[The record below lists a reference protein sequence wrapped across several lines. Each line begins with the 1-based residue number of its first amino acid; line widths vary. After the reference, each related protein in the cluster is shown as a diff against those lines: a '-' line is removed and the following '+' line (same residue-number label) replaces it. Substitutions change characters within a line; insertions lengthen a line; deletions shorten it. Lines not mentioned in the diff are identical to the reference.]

1 MFIRDLDGNEYFL
14 QGVVKHDQEIN
25 GDERIDIDIEYTDM
39 NSEFL
44 KKQDDLKMWIILF
57 EGKEYRIIS
66 SKQSGFGDRYQIS
79 VTAVLYMLD
88 WLNTSRIYQRIDES
102 LTVTEAFNIV
112 FNDTPF
118 TYSTVESAPS
128 NRFEGI
134 GEGETRLE
142 IFKTFIERYGYEIKI
157 VGNVVYLYNK
167 LGNDANFEYRYKVNT
182 QDISKE
188 VDASEMWTH
197 AKGFGNYSD
206 DDENTDVID
215 KAKLKREYTSPLS
228 DIIGI
233 REAPPIRDG
242 RITQRS
248 TMDANLQKIVD
259 ESMQISFTADIY
271 DMSQQ
276 GYDYQHAVLGDR
288 VFLVDER
295 IGLDTEIRVVKIS
308 RDISD
313 TGQIINLEITFGS
326 SNMAD
331 QYGSNLTTAAKDIAD
346 LIQGRKS
353 LPFQALD
360 IISKSMVTKI
370 QNTTSEIIY
379 DTNGQHFMDK
389 KNNNNIMTM
398 NSSGLLLST
407 DGGKTAE
414 TAITAEGIVANTI
427 TSGTLNANLISVRG
441 GDAKQFT
448 EITSDK
454 LLQRGQYKRTWLGK
468 DYDYDVST
476 TLSRGYLRF
485 GDVIRDRAI
494 NISAFGISTYLD
506 GNGEWANQPGSSGSL
521 LWWDDTY
528 SPSGA
533 NGITLNSWGGVVA
546 LVSENNR
553 IMLDSKQSVNLESKD
568 SNVYIRPFKDRNP
581 GVNKF
586 NFALANKNNSTDVD
600 GYLMY
605 GSDEGGYKY
614 GSGLRFSKNLNSKR
628 IEVVDGDYS
637 TGGDTTIES
646 GFGEF
651 NVVRRRKGN
660 SYIALQHHDILSA
673 GNDDTGDRLASIA
686 LYKRTY
692 SSGANVVVT
701 EFGTL
706 GRSTSASK
714 YKLSIE
720 NQYTEPSDQLEHS
733 KNILNLDVKSWFD
746 KSQSEILAKECDTG
760 ERVSDDG
767 FKLKRH
773 VGLIAEDVES
783 VGLSEYVDYNTE
795 GGVESIQ
802 YDRLWVHLLP
812 VIKEQ
817 QKIIENQEERIA
829 KLEKQYK

>member
-14 QGVVKHDQEIN
+14 QGIVKHDQEIN
-25 GDERIDIDIEYTDM
+25 GDERIDIDIEYTDI

-66 SKQSGFGDRYQIS
+66 SKQTGFGNKYQIS
-79 VTAVLYMLD
+79 VTAILYMLD

-112 FNDTPF
+112 FDDTPF

-128 NRFEGI
+128 SRFEGI

-142 IFKTFIERYGYEIKI
+142 IFKTFIERYGYEFLI
-157 VGNVVYLYNK
+157 VGNTVYLHNQI
-167 LGNDANFEYRYKVNT
+167 GNDANFEYRYKVNT

-197 AKGFGNYSD
+197 AKGYGNYSD

-215 KAKLKREYTSPLS
+215 KAKLKREYTSPLEKV
-228 DIIGI
+228 IGMR

-242 RITQRS
+242 RITHQS
-248 TMDANLQKIVD
+248 TMDANLKKTVD

-326 SNMAD
+326 GNMAD
-331 QYGSNLTTAAKDIAD
+331 QYGSNLSTAAKDIAD

-407 DGGKTAE
+407 DGGRTAK
-414 TAITAEGIVANTI
+414 TAITAEGIVADTI
-427 TSGTLNANLISVRG
+427 TTGTLNANLVSIRG
-441 GDAKQFT
+441 GDNTDFIEMTNQY
-448 EITSDK
+448 IYVM
-454 LLQRGQYKRTWLGK
+454 GQYDRNWRNINRRE
-468 DYDYDVST
+468 
-476 TLSRGYLRF
+476 RGYVRIGEGMIRF
-485 GDVIRDRAI
+485 RNEDTQSSVYM
-494 NISAFGISTYLD
+494 SHFGISTQIDASL
-506 GNGEWANQPGSSGSL
+506 ASGTL
-521 LWWDDTY
+521 NFFDDKY
-528 SPSGA
+528 SDHAHGV
-533 NGITLNSWGGVVA
+533 TLNSVNGVAA
-546 LVSENNR
+546 LTSDNNR
-553 IMLDSKQSVNLESKD
+553 VYVESSDSANINSLTAP
-568 SNVYIRPFKDRNP
+568 VYIRPNVSTSDGLNEFS
-581 GVNKF
+581 F
-586 NFALANKNNSTDVD
+586 TLANTGGVASTN

-605 GSDEGGYKY
+605 GSSTDYKY
-614 GSGLRFSKNLNSKR
+614 GAGLRFTKSQYGKTVS
-628 IEVVDGDYS
+628 VVDGDYA
-637 TGGDTTIES
+637 TGGDTTLEAGIGS
-646 GFGEF
+646 F
-651 NVVRRRKGN
+651 NKVDRR
-660 SYIALQHHDILSA
+660 S
-673 GNDDTGDRLASIA
+673 GNDYLYIVGEGYLHVGNDASRRVASNAI
-686 LYKRTY
+686 YKRTY
-692 SSGANVVVT
+692 SMGANVVIT
-701 EFGTL
+701 EEGTL

-720 NQYTEPSDQLEHS
+720 NQYPNSNDQLEHS
-733 KNILNLDVKSWFD
+733 KGILNLDVKSWFD
-746 KSQSEILAKECDTG
+746 KEESEILSKECEEG
-760 ERVSDDG
+760 CRISDDS

-795 GGVESIQ
+795 GEVESIQ
-802 YDRLWVHLLP
+802 YDRLWVHLIP
-812 VIKEQ
+812 IIKEQ
-817 QKIIENQEERIA
+817 QKRLEELENGTTN
-829 KLEKQYK
+829 

>member
-1 MFIRDLDGNEYFL
+1 MFIRDLQGNEYFL
-14 QGVVKHDQEIN
+14 QGIVKHEQELN
-25 GDERIDIDIEYTDM
+25 GDERIDIDIEYTEI

-44 KKQDDLKMWIILF
+44 SKQDDLKMWIILF

-66 SKQSGFGDRYQIS
+66 SKQTGFGNKYQIS

-118 TYSTVESAPS
+118 TYSTVEAAPS
-128 NRFEGI
+128 SRFEGI

-142 IFKTFIERYGYEIKI
+142 IFKTFIERYGYEFNI
-157 VGNVVYLYNK
+157 VGNVVYLQNR

-182 QDISKE
+182 QDITKE

-197 AKGFGNYSD
+197 AKGYGNYSD

-215 KAKLKREYTSPLS
+215 KAKLKREYTSPLA

-242 RITQRS
+242 RVTKQA
-248 TMDANLQKIVD
+248 TMDANLKKIVD
-259 ESMQISFTADIY
+259 ESVQISFTADIY

-276 GYDYQHAVLGDR
+276 GYNYQHAVIGDR

-308 RDISD
+308 KSVNDLD
-313 TGQIINLEITFGS
+313 QILDMEITFGTG
-326 SNMAD
+326 NMAD
-331 QYGSNLTTAAKDIAD
+331 QYGSNLSTAAKDIAD

-407 DGGKTAE
+407 DGGKTAK

-427 TSGTLNANLISVRG
+427 TTGTLNANLISVRG
-441 GDAKQFT
+441 GNAREFT
-448 EITSDK
+448 EITNNRIT
-454 LLQRGQYKRTWLGK
+454 QRGQYSRRWLGQS
-468 DYDYDVST
+468 YDYDVTT
-476 TLSRGYLRF
+476 TLSRGYIRF
-485 GDVIRDRAI
+485 GDENRNKAI
-494 NISAFGISTYLD
+494 NFSAFGLSTYID
-506 GNGEWANQPGSSGSL
+506 GDGEWADAPGSSGSIY
-521 LWWDDTY
+521 WWDKTY
-528 SPSGA
+528 SPTNA
-533 NGITLNSWGGVVA
+533 NGITMSSNGGVVA
-546 LVSENNR
+546 LYSDNNR
-553 IMLDSKQSVNLESKD
+553 IMLDAGASVNLESRKGP
-568 SNVYIRPFKDRNP
+568 VYVRPYTEGFT
-581 GVNKF
+581 
-586 NFALANKNNSTDVD
+586 ANHAFDFTLSQSGATD

-605 GSDEGGYKY
+605 GVNKS
-614 GSGLRFSKNLNSKR
+614 SGDIYNSGFRFNKNSAR
-628 IEVVDGDYS
+628 VEVVDKDFS
-637 TGGDTTIES
+637 TGGNTTIEAGIGS
-646 GFGEF
+646 F
-651 NVVRRRKGN
+651 NKVDRRSDN
-660 SYIALQHHDILSA
+660 DYLYIVGDYYMQV
-673 GNDDTGDRLASIA
+673 GNDASRRVASDAI
-686 LYKRTY
+686 YRRTY
-692 SSGANVVVT
+692 SGGANMVIT
-701 EFGTL
+701 EEGTL

-720 NQYTEPSDQLEHS
+720 NQFIDPSEQLAHS

-746 KSQSEILAKECDTG
+746 KAESEIVSKECEKG
-760 ERVSDDG
+760 CRISDDA

-802 YDRLWVHLLP
+802 YDRLWVHLIP
-812 VIKEQ
+812 IIKEQ
-817 QKIIENQEERIA
+817 QKRLEELENGT
-829 KLEKQYK
+829 K

>member
-1 MFIRDLDGNEYFL
+1 MFIRDLQGNEYFL
-14 QGVVKHDQEIN
+14 QGIVKHDQEIN
-25 GDERIDIDIEYTDM
+25 GDERIDIDIEYTDI
-39 NSEFL
+39 NAEFL
-44 KKQDDLKMWIILF
+44 SKQDDLKMWIIIF

-66 SKQSGFGDRYQIS
+66 SKQTGFGNKYQIS
-79 VTAVLYMLD
+79 VTAILYMLD

-128 NRFEGI
+128 SLFEGI

-142 IFKTFIERYGYEIKI
+142 IFKTFIERYGYEFLI
-157 VGNVVYLYNK
+157 VGNTVYLHNQI
-167 LGNDANFEYRYKVNT
+167 GNDANFEYRYKVNA

-197 AKGFGNYSD
+197 AKGYGNYSD
-206 DDENTDVID
+206 DDSDTDVID
-215 KAKLKREYTSPLS
+215 KAKLKREYTSPLA

-242 RITQRS
+242 RITNQS
-248 TMDANLQKIVD
+248 TMDANLKKTVD

-326 SNMAD
+326 GNLAD
-331 QYGSNLTTAAKDIAD
+331 QYGSNLSTAAKDIAD

-407 DGGKTAE
+407 DGGRTAK
-414 TAITAEGIVANTI
+414 TAITAEGIVADTI
-427 TSGTLNANLISVRG
+427 TTGTLNANLVSIRG
-441 GDAKQFT
+441 GDNTDFIEMTNQY
-448 EITSDK
+448 IYVM
-454 LLQRGQYKRTWLGK
+454 GQYDRNWRNINRRE
-468 DYDYDVST
+468 
-476 TLSRGYLRF
+476 RGYVRIGEGMIRF
-485 GDVIRDRAI
+485 RNEDTQSSVYM
-494 NISAFGISTYLD
+494 SHFGISTQIDASL
-506 GNGEWANQPGSSGSL
+506 ASGTL
-521 LWWDDTY
+521 NFFDDKY
-528 SPSGA
+528 SDHAQGV
-533 NGITLNSWGGVVA
+533 TLNSVNGVAA
-546 LVSENNR
+546 LTSDNNR
-553 IMLDSKQSVNLESKD
+553 VYVESSDSANINSLTAP
-568 SNVYIRPFKDRNP
+568 VYIRPNVSTSDGLNEFS
-581 GVNKF
+581 F
-586 NFALANKNNSTDVD
+586 TLANTGGVASTN

-605 GSDEGGYKY
+605 GSSTDYKY
-614 GSGLRFSKNLNSKR
+614 GAGLRFTKSQYGKTVS
-628 IEVVDGDYS
+628 VVDGDYA
-637 TGGDTTIES
+637 TGGDTTLEAGIGS
-646 GFGEF
+646 F
-651 NVVRRRKGN
+651 NKVDRR
-660 SYIALQHHDILSA
+660 S
-673 GNDDTGDRLASIA
+673 GNDYLYIVGDGYLHVGNDASRRVASNAI
-686 LYKRTY
+686 YKRTY
-692 SSGANVVVT
+692 SMGANVVIT
-701 EFGTL
+701 EEGTL

-720 NQYTEPSDQLEHS
+720 NQFTEPSEQLEHS

-746 KSQSEILAKECDTG
+746 KEESEILSKECEEG
-760 ERVSDDG
+760 CRISDDN

-783 VGLSEYVDYNTE
+783 VGLSEYVDYNVD

-802 YDRLWVHLLP
+802 YDRLWVHLIP
-812 VIKEQ
+812 IIKEQ
-817 QKIIENQEERIA
+817 QKRLEELENGTTS
-829 KLEKQYK
+829 

>member
-1 MFIRDLDGNEYFL
+1 MFIRDLNGVEYFL
-14 QGVVKHDQEIN
+14 QGIVKHDQELN

-66 SKQSGFGDRYQIS
+66 SKQTGFGDKYQIS
-79 VTAVLYMLD
+79 VTAILYMLD

-112 FNDTPF
+112 FDDTPF

-142 IFKTFIERYGYEIKI
+142 IFKTFIERYGYEFLI
-157 VGNVVYLYNK
+157 VGNTVYLHNQI
-167 LGNDANFEYRYKVNT
+167 GNDANFEYRYKVNA

-197 AKGFGNYSD
+197 AKGYGNYSD

-215 KAKLKREYTSPLS
+215 KAKLKREYTSPLEKV
-228 DIIGI
+228 IGMR

-242 RITQRS
+242 RITQQS
-248 TMDANLQKIVD
+248 TMDANLKKTVD

-313 TGQIINLEITFGS
+313 TGQIINLEITFGTG
-326 SNMAD
+326 NMAD
-331 QYGSNLTTAAKDIAD
+331 AYGSNLSTAAKDIAD
-346 LIQGRKS
+346 LIMGRKS

-389 KNNNNIMTM
+389 RNNNNIMTM

-407 DGGKTAE
+407 DGGRTAK
-414 TAITAEGIVANTI
+414 TAITAEGIVADTI
-427 TSGTLNANLISVRG
+427 TTGTLNANLVSVRG
-441 GDAKQFT
+441 GDNTDFIEMTNQY
-448 EITSDK
+448 IHVH
-454 LLQRGQYKRTWLGK
+454 GQYNRSWRDINRKE
-468 DYDYDVST
+468 
-476 TLSRGYLRF
+476 RGYVRIGEGMIRF
-485 GDVIRDRAI
+485 RNEDTQSSVYM
-494 NISAFGISTYLD
+494 SHFGISTQVDASL
-506 GNGEWANQPGSSGSL
+506 ASGTL
-521 LWWDDTY
+521 NFFDDKY
-528 SPSGA
+528 SDFAQGV
-533 NGITLNSWGGVVA
+533 TLNSVNGVAA
-546 LVSENNR
+546 LTSDNNR
-553 IMLDSKQSVNLESKD
+553 VYVESSDSANINSLTAP
-568 SNVYIRPFKDRNP
+568 VYIRPNVSTSEGLNEFS
-581 GVNKF
+581 F
-586 NFALANKNNSTDVD
+586 TLANTGTATSTN

-605 GSDEGGYKY
+605 GSQSGYKY
-614 GSGLRFSKNLNSKR
+614 GAGLRFTKNQNEKTVS
-628 IEVVDGDYS
+628 VVDGDYA
-637 TGGDTTIES
+637 TGQDTAIES
-646 GFGEF
+646 GIGRF
-651 NVVRRRKGN
+651 NKVDRR
-660 SYIALQHHDILSA
+660 S
-673 GNDDTGDRLASIA
+673 GNDYLYIVGDYYLQVGNDSSRRVASDAI
-686 LYKRTY
+686 YKRTY
-692 SSGANVVVT
+692 SADANVHIT
-701 EFGTL
+701 AEGTL

-720 NQYTEPSDQLEHS
+720 NQYTDSEEQLTHS
-733 KNILNLDVKSWFD
+733 KGILDLNVKTWFD
-746 KSQSEILAKECDTG
+746 KFESETYSKEIEKG
-760 ERVSDDG
+760 ERLNDDE
-767 FKLKRH
+767 FQIKRY
-773 VGLIAEDVES
+773 VGLIAEDVEQA
-783 VGLSEYVDYNTE
+783 GLTE
-795 GGVESIQ
+795 FVTYGTDGQVESIA
-802 YDRLWVHLLP
+802 YDRLWIHLIP
-812 VIKEQ
+812 VIKKLSNRVEEL
-817 QKIIENQEERIA
+817 ENGT
-829 KLEKQYK
+829 K

>member
-1 MFIRDLDGNEYFL
+1 MFIRDLNGDEYFL
-14 QGVVKHDQEIN
+14 QGIVKHDQEIN

-57 EGKEYRIIS
+57 EGKEYRVIS
-66 SKQSGFGDRYQIS
+66 SKQTGFGDKYQIS
-79 VTAVLYMLD
+79 VTAILYMLD

-142 IFKTFIERYGYEIKI
+142 IFKTFIERYGYEFLI
-157 VGNVVYLYNK
+157 VGNTVYLHNQI
-167 LGNDANFEYRYKVNT
+167 GNDANFEYRYKVNA
-182 QDISKE
+182 QNIEKE
-188 VDASEMWTH
+188 VDASEMWTY
-197 AKGFGNYSD
+197 ARGYGNYSD
-206 DDENTDVID
+206 DDSDTDVIE
-215 KAKLKREYTSPLS
+215 KAKLKREYTSPLAK
-228 DIIGI
+228 IIGV

-242 RITQRS
+242 RITNQS
-248 TMDANLQKIVD
+248 TMDANLKKTVD

-313 TGQIINLEITFGS
+313 TGQIINLEITFGTG
-326 SNMAD
+326 NMAD
-331 QYGSNLTTAAKDIAD
+331 AYGSNLSTAAKDIAD

-389 KNNNNIMTM
+389 RNNNNIMTM

-407 DGGKTAE
+407 DGGKTAK
-414 TAITAEGIVANTI
+414 TAITAEGIVADTI
-427 TSGTLNANLISVRG
+427 TTGTLNANLVSVRG
-441 GDAKQFT
+441 GDNTDFIEMTNQY
-448 EITSDK
+448 IHVH
-454 LLQRGQYKRTWLGK
+454 GQYNRSWRDINRKE
-468 DYDYDVST
+468 
-476 TLSRGYLRF
+476 RGYVRIGEGMIRF
-485 GDVIRDRAI
+485 RNEDTQSSVYM
-494 NISAFGISTYLD
+494 SHFGISTQVDASL
-506 GNGEWANQPGSSGSL
+506 ASGTL
-521 LWWDDTY
+521 NFFDDKY
-528 SPSGA
+528 SDHAQGV
-533 NGITLNSWGGVVA
+533 TLNSVNGVAA
-546 LVSENNR
+546 LTSDNNR
-553 IMLDSKQSVNLESKD
+553 VYVESKD
-568 SNVYIRPFKDRNP
+568 SANVNSLTAPVYIRPNVTTSDGLNEFS
-581 GVNKF
+581 F
-586 NFALANKNNSTDVD
+586 TLANTGGAASTN

-605 GSDEGGYKY
+605 GSQSGYKY
-614 GSGLRFSKNLNSKR
+614 GAGLRFTKNQNGKTVS
-628 IEVVDGDYS
+628 VVDGDYA
-637 TGGDTTIES
+637 TGGETTIEAGIGS
-646 GFGEF
+646 F
-651 NVVRRRKGN
+651 NKVDRR
-660 SYIALQHHDILSA
+660 S
-673 GNDDTGDRLASIA
+673 GNDYLYIVGDYYMQVGNDASRRIA
-686 LYKRTY
+686 SDAIYKRTY
-692 SSGANVVVT
+692 SMGANMVIT
-701 EFGTL
+701 EEGTL

-720 NQYTEPSDQLEHS
+720 NQFTEPSEQLEHS

-746 KSQSEILAKECDTG
+746 KAESEIVSKECEKG
-760 ERVSDDG
+760 CRISDDT

-783 VGLSEYVDYNTE
+783 VGLSEYVDYNAE

-802 YDRLWVHLLP
+802 YDRLWVHLIP
-812 VIKEQ
+812 IIKEQ
-817 QKIIENQEERIA
+817 QKRLEELENGT
-829 KLEKQYK
+829 K

>member
-1 MFIRDLDGNEYFL
+1 MFIRDLQGNEYFL
-14 QGVVKHDQEIN
+14 QGVIKHDQELN

-44 KKQDDLKMWIILF
+44 DKQDDLKMWIILF

-66 SKQSGFGDRYQIS
+66 SKQTGFGNKYQIS
-79 VTAVLYMLD
+79 VTAVLYILD

-142 IFKTFIERYGYEIKI
+142 IFKTFIERYGYEFNI
-157 VGNVVYLYNK
+157 VGNVVYLQNR

-182 QDISKE
+182 QDITKE

-197 AKGFGNYSD
+197 AKGYGNYSD

-215 KAKLKREYTSPLS
+215 KAKLKREYTSPLA

-242 RITQRS
+242 RVTKQA
-248 TMDANLQKIVD
+248 TMDANLKKIVD
-259 ESMQISFTADIY
+259 ESVQISFTADIY

-276 GYDYQHAVLGDR
+276 GYNYQHAVIGDR

-308 RDISD
+308 KSVNDLD
-313 TGQIINLEITFGS
+313 QILDMEITFGTG
-326 SNMAD
+326 NMAD
-331 QYGSNLTTAAKDIAD
+331 QYGSNLSTAAKDIAD

-407 DGGKTAE
+407 DGGRTAK
-414 TAITAEGIVANTI
+414 TAITAEGIVADTI
-427 TSGTLNANLISVRG
+427 TTGTLNANLISVRG
-441 GDAKQFT
+441 GDNTDFIEMTNQY
-448 EITSDK
+448 IHVH
-454 LLQRGQYKRTWLGK
+454 GQYNRSWRDINRKE
-468 DYDYDVST
+468 
-476 TLSRGYLRF
+476 RGYVRIGEGMIRF
-485 GDVIRDRAI
+485 RNEDTQSSVYM
-494 NISAFGISTYLD
+494 SHFGISTQVDASL
-506 GNGEWANQPGSSGSL
+506 ASGTL
-521 LWWDDTY
+521 NFFDDKY
-528 SPSGA
+528 SDFAQGV
-533 NGITLNSWGGVVA
+533 TLNSVNGVAA
-546 LVSENNR
+546 LTSDNNR
-553 IMLDSKQSVNLESKD
+553 VYVESKD
-568 SNVYIRPFKDRNP
+568 SANVNSLTAPVYIRPNVTTSDGLNEFS
-581 GVNKF
+581 F
-586 NFALANKNNSTDVD
+586 TLANTGGAASTN

-605 GSDEGGYKY
+605 GSQSGYKY
-614 GSGLRFSKNLNSKR
+614 GAGLRFSKNQNGKTVS
-628 IEVVDGDYS
+628 IVDGDYA
-637 TGGDTTIES
+637 TGGETTIEAGIGS
-646 GFGEF
+646 F
-651 NVVRRRKGN
+651 NKVDRR
-660 SYIALQHHDILSA
+660 S
-673 GNDDTGDRLASIA
+673 GNDYLYIVGDYYMQVGNDESRRVASDAI
-686 LYKRTY
+686 YRRTY
-692 SSGANVVVT
+692 SAGANMVIT
-701 EFGTL
+701 EEGTL

-720 NQYTEPSDQLEHS
+720 NQFIDPSEQLAHS

-746 KSQSEILAKECDTG
+746 KAESEIVSKECEKG
-760 ERVSDDG
+760 CRISDDA

-802 YDRLWVHLLP
+802 YDRLWVHLIP
-812 VIKEQ
+812 IIKEQ
-817 QKIIENQEERIA
+817 QKRLEELENGT
-829 KLEKQYK
+829 K

>member
-1 MFIRDLDGNEYFL
+1 MFIRDLEGKEYFL
-14 QGVVKHDQEIN
+14 QGVIKHDQELN
-25 GDERIDIDIEYTDM
+25 GDERIDIDIEYTDI

-44 KKQDDLKMWIILF
+44 DKQDDLKMWIILF

-66 SKQSGFGDRYQIS
+66 SKQTGFGNKYQIS
-79 VTAVLYMLD
+79 VTAVLYILD

-128 NRFEGI
+128 NSFEGI

-142 IFKTFIERYGYEIKI
+142 IFKTFIDRYGYEFNI
-157 VGNVVYLYNK
+157 VGNVVYLQNR

-182 QDISKE
+182 QDITKE

-197 AKGFGNYSD
+197 AKGYGNYSD
-206 DDENTDVID
+206 DDENTDVIE
-215 KAKLKREYTSPLS
+215 KAKLKREYTSPLA

-242 RITQRS
+242 RVTKQA
-248 TMDANLQKIVD
+248 TMDANLKKIVD
-259 ESMQISFTADIY
+259 ESVQISFTADIY

-276 GYDYQHAVLGDR
+276 GYNYQHAVIGDR

-308 RDISD
+308 KSVNDLE
-313 TGQIINLEITFGS
+313 QILDMEITFGTG
-326 SNMAD
+326 NMAD
-331 QYGSNLTTAAKDIAD
+331 QYGSNLSTAAKDIAD

-407 DGGKTAE
+407 DGGKTAK
-414 TAITAEGIVANTI
+414 TAITAEGIVADTI
-427 TSGTLNANLISVRG
+427 TTGTLNANLISVRG
-441 GDAKQFT
+441 GNNKEFT
-448 EITSDK
+448 EITNNRIT
-454 LLQRGQYKRTWLGK
+454 QRGQYNRRWLGRS
-468 DYDYDVST
+468 YDYDVT
-476 TLSRGYLRF
+476 TTMSRGYIRF
-485 GDVIRDRAI
+485 GDENRNRAI
-494 NISAFGISTYLD
+494 NFSAFGLSTFLD
-506 GNGEWANQPGSSGSL
+506 GDGEWADAPGSSGSIY
-521 LWWDDTY
+521 WWDGTY
-528 SPSGA
+528 SPSNA
-533 NGITLNSWGGVVA
+533 NGITMSSNGGVVA
-546 LVSENNR
+546 LYSDNNR
-553 IMLDSKQSVNLESKD
+553 IMLDAGASVNLESRKGP
-568 SNVYIRPFKDRNP
+568 VYVRPFTEGFTADHTFDFTLSQS
-581 GVNKF
+581 G
-586 NFALANKNNSTDVD
+586 ATD

-605 GSDEGGYKY
+605 GVNKSDGDVYN
-614 GSGLRFSKNLNSKR
+614 SGFRFNKNSAR
-628 IEVVDGDYS
+628 VEVVDKDFS
-637 TGGDTTIES
+637 TGGNTTIEAGIGS
-646 GFGEF
+646 F
-651 NVVRRRKGN
+651 NKVDRR
-660 SYIALQHHDILSA
+660 S
-673 GNDDTGDRLASIA
+673 GNDYLYIVGDYYMKVGNDASRRVASDAI
-686 LYKRTY
+686 YRRTY
-692 SSGANVVVT
+692 SGGANMVIT
-701 EFGTL
+701 EEGTL

-720 NQYTEPSDQLEHS
+720 NQFIDPSEQLAHS

-746 KSQSEILAKECDTG
+746 KAESEIVSKECEKG
-760 ERVSDDG
+760 CRISDDA

-773 VGLIAEDVES
+773 VGLIAEDVEN

-802 YDRLWVHLLP
+802 YDRLWVHLIP
-812 VIKEQ
+812 IIKEQ
-817 QKIIENQEERIA
+817 QKRLEELENGT
-829 KLEKQYK
+829 K

>member
-1 MFIRDLDGNEYFL
+1 MFIRDLEGNEYFL
-14 QGVVKHDQEIN
+14 QGIVKHDQELN

-66 SKQSGFGDRYQIS
+66 SKQTGFGNKYQIS
-79 VTAVLYMLD
+79 VTAILYMLD

-118 TYSTVESAPS
+118 TYSTVEAAPS
-128 NRFEGI
+128 SRFEGI

-142 IFKTFIERYGYEIKI
+142 IFKTFIERYGYEFLI
-157 VGNVVYLYNK
+157 VGNTVYLHNQI
-167 LGNDANFEYRYKVNT
+167 GNDANFEYRYKVNA

-197 AKGFGNYSD
+197 AKGYGNYSD

-215 KAKLKREYTSPLS
+215 KAKLKREYTSPLA

-242 RITQRS
+242 RVTKQA
-248 TMDANLQKIVD
+248 TMDANLKKIVD
-259 ESMQISFTADIY
+259 ESVQISFTADIY

-276 GYDYQHAVLGDR
+276 GYNYQHAVIGDR

-308 RDISD
+308 KSVNDLE
-313 TGQIINLEITFGS
+313 QILDMEITFGTG
-326 SNMAD
+326 NMAD
-331 QYGSNLTTAAKDIAD
+331 QYGSNLSTAAKDIAD

-407 DGGKTAE
+407 DGGKTAK

-427 TSGTLNANLISVRG
+427 TTGTLNTNLISIRGGDNTDFIEMTNQYIHVHGQYNRSWRDINRKERGYVRIGEGMIRFRNEDTQSSVYMSHFGISTQVDASLASGTLNFFDDKYSEFAQGVTLNSVNG
-441 GDAKQFT
+441 VAA
-448 EITSDK
+448 ITSD
-454 LLQRGQYKRTWLGK
+454 
-468 DYDYDVST
+468 
-476 TLSRGYLRF
+476 
-485 GDVIRDRAI
+485 
-494 NISAFGISTYLD
+494 
-506 GNGEWANQPGSSGSL
+506 
-521 LWWDDTY
+521 
-528 SPSGA
+528 
-533 NGITLNSWGGVVA
+533 
-546 LVSENNR
+546 NNR
-553 IMLDSKQSVNLESKD
+553 VYVESKD
-568 SNVYIRPFKDRNP
+568 SANVNSLTAPVYIRPNVTTSDGLNEFS
-581 GVNKF
+581 F
-586 NFALANKNNSTDVD
+586 TLANTGGAASTN

-605 GSDEGGYKY
+605 GSQSGYKY
-614 GSGLRFSKNLNSKR
+614 GAGLRFTKNQNGKTVS
-628 IEVVDGDYS
+628 IVDGDYA
-637 TGGDTTIES
+637 TGGETTIEAGIGS
-646 GFGEF
+646 F
-651 NVVRRRKGN
+651 NKVDRR
-660 SYIALQHHDILSA
+660 S
-673 GNDDTGDRLASIA
+673 GNDYLYIVGDYYMQVGNDASRRVASDAI
-686 LYKRTY
+686 YRRTY
-692 SSGANVVVT
+692 SGGANMVIT
-701 EFGTL
+701 EEGTL

-720 NQYTEPSDQLEHS
+720 NQFIDPREQLAHS

-746 KSQSEILAKECDTG
+746 KAESEIVSKECEKG
-760 ERVSDDG
+760 CRISDDA

-802 YDRLWVHLLP
+802 YDRLWVHLIP
-812 VIKEQ
+812 IIKEQ
-817 QKIIENQEERIA
+817 QKRLEELENGT
-829 KLEKQYK
+829 K

>member
-1 MFIRDLDGNEYFL
+1 MFIRDLEGNEYFL
-14 QGVVKHDQEIN
+14 QGILKHDQELN
-25 GDERIDIDIEYTDM
+25 GDERIDIDIEYTDI

-44 KKQDDLKMWIILF
+44 SKQDDLKMWIILF

-66 SKQSGFGDRYQIS
+66 SKQTGFGDKYQIS
-79 VTAVLYMLD
+79 VTAILYMLD
-88 WLNTSRIYQRIDES
+88 WLNTSRIYKRIDES

-112 FNDTPF
+112 FDDTPF

-128 NRFEGI
+128 SRFEGI

-142 IFKTFIERYGYEIKI
+142 IFKTFIERYGYEFLI
-157 VGNVVYLYNK
+157 VGNVVYLYNQI
-167 LGNDANFEYRYKVNT
+167 GNDANFEYRYKVNA

-197 AKGFGNYSD
+197 AKGYGNYSD

-215 KAKLKREYTSPLS
+215 KAKLKREYTSPLEKV
-228 DIIGI
+228 IGMR

-242 RITQRS
+242 RITNQS
-248 TMDANLQKIVD
+248 TMDANLKKTVD

-313 TGQIINLEITFGS
+313 TGQIINLEITFGTG
-326 SNMAD
+326 NMAD
-331 QYGSNLTTAAKDIAD
+331 QYGSNLSTAAKDIAD

-407 DGGKTAE
+407 DGGRTAK
-414 TAITAEGIVANTI
+414 TAITAEGIVADTI
-427 TSGTLNANLISVRG
+427 TTGTLNANLVSVRG
-441 GDAKQFT
+441 GDNTDFIEMTNQY
-448 EITSDK
+448 IHVH
-454 LLQRGQYKRTWLGK
+454 GQYNRSWRDINRKE
-468 DYDYDVST
+468 
-476 TLSRGYLRF
+476 RGYVRIGEGMIRF
-485 GDVIRDRAI
+485 RNEDTQSSVYM
-494 NISAFGISTYLD
+494 SHFGISTQVDASL
-506 GNGEWANQPGSSGSL
+506 ASGTL
-521 LWWDDTY
+521 NFFDDKY
-528 SPSGA
+528 SDFAQGV
-533 NGITLNSWGGVVA
+533 TLNSVNGVAA
-546 LVSENNR
+546 LTSDNNR
-553 IMLDSKQSVNLESKD
+553 VYVESKD
-568 SNVYIRPFKDRNP
+568 SANVNSLTAPVYIRPNVTTSDGLNEFS
-581 GVNKF
+581 F
-586 NFALANKNNSTDVD
+586 TLANTGGAASTN

-605 GSDEGGYKY
+605 GSQSGYKY
-614 GSGLRFSKNLNSKR
+614 GAGLRFTKNQNGKTVS
-628 IEVVDGDYS
+628 VVDGDYA
-637 TGGDTTIES
+637 TGGETTIEAGIGS
-646 GFGEF
+646 F
-651 NVVRRRKGN
+651 NKVDRR
-660 SYIALQHHDILSA
+660 S
-673 GNDDTGDRLASIA
+673 GNDYLYIVGDYYMKVGNDASRRVASDAI
-686 LYKRTY
+686 YRRTY
-692 SSGANVVVT
+692 SGGANMVIT
-701 EFGTL
+701 EEGTL

-720 NQYTEPSDQLEHS
+720 NQFIDSSEQLEHS
-733 KNILNLDVKSWFD
+733 KNILKLDVKSWFD
-746 KSQSEILAKECDTG
+746 KAESEIVSKECEKG
-760 ERVSDDG
+760 CRISDDA

-802 YDRLWVHLLP
+802 YDRLWVHLIP
-812 VIKEQ
+812 IIKEQ
-817 QKIIENQEERIA
+817 QKRLEELENGT
-829 KLEKQYK
+829 K

>member
-1 MFIRDLDGNEYFL
+1 MFIRDLDGEEYFL
-14 QGVVKHDQEIN
+14 QGVIKHDQELN

-44 KKQDDLKMWIILF
+44 DKQDDLKMWIILF

-66 SKQSGFGDRYQIS
+66 SKQTGFGNKYQIS
-79 VTAVLYMLD
+79 VTAVLYILD

-142 IFKTFIERYGYEIKI
+142 IFKTFIDRYGYEFNI
-157 VGNVVYLYNK
+157 VGNVVYLQNR

-182 QDISKE
+182 QDITKE

-197 AKGFGNYSD
+197 AKGYGNYSD
-206 DDENTDVID
+206 DDENTDIID
-215 KAKLKREYTSPLS
+215 KAKLKREYTSPLA

-242 RITQRS
+242 RVTKQA
-248 TMDANLQKIVD
+248 TMDANLKKIVD
-259 ESMQISFTADIY
+259 ESVQISFTADIY

-276 GYDYQHAVLGDR
+276 GYNYQHAVIGDR

-308 RDISD
+308 KSVNDLE
-313 TGQIINLEITFGS
+313 QILDMEITFGTG
-326 SNMAD
+326 NMAD
-331 QYGSNLTTAAKDIAD
+331 AYGSNLSTAAKDIAD

-407 DGGKTAE
+407 DGGKTAK
-414 TAITAEGIVANTI
+414 TAITAEGIVADTI
-427 TSGTLNANLISVRG
+427 TTGTLNTNLISIRGGDNTDFIEMTNQYIHVHGQYNRSWRDINRKERGYVRIGEGMIRFRNEDTQSSVYMSHFGISTQVDASLASGTLNFF
-441 GDAKQFT
+441 D
-448 EITSDK
+448 DK
-454 LLQRGQYKRTWLGK
+454 
-468 DYDYDVST
+468 
-476 TLSRGYLRF
+476 
-485 GDVIRDRAI
+485 
-494 NISAFGISTYLD
+494 
-506 GNGEWANQPGSSGSL
+506 
-521 LWWDDTY
+521 Y
-528 SPSGA
+528 SEFAQGV
-533 NGITLNSWGGVVA
+533 TLNSVNGVAA
-546 LVSENNR
+546 LTSDNNR
-553 IMLDSKQSVNLESKD
+553 VYVESKD
-568 SNVYIRPFKDRNP
+568 SANVNSLTAPVYIRPNVTTSDGLNEFS
-581 GVNKF
+581 F
-586 NFALANKNNSTDVD
+586 TLANTGGASSTN

-605 GSDEGGYKY
+605 GSQSGYKY
-614 GSGLRFSKNLNSKR
+614 GAGLRFSKNQNGKTVS
-628 IEVVDGDYS
+628 IVDGDYA
-637 TGGDTTIES
+637 TGGETTIEAGIGS
-646 GFGEF
+646 F
-651 NVVRRRKGN
+651 NKVDRR
-660 SYIALQHHDILSA
+660 S
-673 GNDDTGDRLASIA
+673 GNDYLYIVGDYYMQVGNDESRRVASDAI
-686 LYKRTY
+686 YRRTY
-692 SSGANVVVT
+692 SAGANMVIT
-701 EFGTL
+701 EEGTL

-733 KNILNLDVKSWFD
+733 KNILKLDVKSWFD
-746 KSQSEILAKECDTG
+746 KAESEIVSKECEKG
-760 ERVSDDG
+760 CRISDDA

-802 YDRLWVHLLP
+802 YDRLWVHLIP
-812 VIKEQ
+812 IIKEQ
-817 QKIIENQEERIA
+817 QKRLEELENGT
-829 KLEKQYK
+829 K

>member
-1 MFIRDLDGNEYFL
+1 MFIRDLQGNEYFL
-14 QGVVKHDQEIN
+14 QGVIKHDQELN

-44 KKQDDLKMWIILF
+44 DKQDDLKMWIILF

-66 SKQSGFGDRYQIS
+66 SKQTGFGNKYQIS

-128 NRFEGI
+128 NSFEGI

-142 IFKTFIERYGYEIKI
+142 IFKTFIDRFGYEFNI
-157 VGNVVYLYNK
+157 VGNVVYLQNR

-182 QDISKE
+182 QDITKE

-197 AKGFGNYSD
+197 AKGYGNYSD

-215 KAKLKREYTSPLS
+215 KAKLKREYTSPLA

-242 RITQRS
+242 RVTKQA
-248 TMDANLQKIVD
+248 TMDANLKKIVD
-259 ESMQISFTADIY
+259 ESVQISFTADIY

-276 GYDYQHAVLGDR
+276 GYNYQHAVIGDR

-308 RDISD
+308 KSVNDLE
-313 TGQIINLEITFGS
+313 QILDMEITFGTG
-326 SNMAD
+326 NMAD
-331 QYGSNLTTAAKDIAD
+331 QYGSNLSTAAKDIAD

-407 DGGKTAE
+407 DGGKTAK
-414 TAITAEGIVANTI
+414 TAITAEGIVADTI
-427 TSGTLNANLISVRG
+427 TTGTLNANLISVRG
-441 GDAKQFT
+441 GNAREFT
-448 EITSDK
+448 EITNNRIT
-454 LLQRGQYKRTWLGK
+454 QRGQYNRRWLGQS
-468 DYDYDVST
+468 YDYDVT
-476 TLSRGYLRF
+476 TTMSRGYIRF
-485 GDVIRDRAI
+485 GDENRNRAI
-494 NISAFGISTYLD
+494 NFSAFGLSTFLD
-506 GNGEWANQPGSSGSL
+506 GDGEWADAPGSSGSIY
-521 LWWDDTY
+521 WWDGTY
-528 SPSGA
+528 SPSNA
-533 NGITLNSWGGVVA
+533 NGITMSSNGGVVA
-546 LVSENNR
+546 LYSDNNR
-553 IMLDSKQSVNLESKD
+553 IMLDAGASVNLESRKGP
-568 SNVYIRPFKDRNP
+568 VYVRPYTEGFTADHTFDFTLSQS
-581 GVNKF
+581 G
-586 NFALANKNNSTDVD
+586 ATD

-605 GSDEGGYKY
+605 GVNKS
-614 GSGLRFSKNLNSKR
+614 SGDIYNSGFRFNKNSAR
-628 IEVVDGDYS
+628 VEVVDKDFS
-637 TGGDTTIES
+637 TGGNTTIEAGIGS
-646 GFGEF
+646 F
-651 NVVRRRKGN
+651 NKVDRR
-660 SYIALQHHDILSA
+660 S
-673 GNDDTGDRLASIA
+673 GNDYLYIVGDYYMKVGNDASRRVASDAI
-686 LYKRTY
+686 YRRTY
-692 SSGANVVVT
+692 SGGANMVIT
-701 EFGTL
+701 EEGTL

-720 NQYTEPSDQLEHS
+720 NQFIDSSEQLEHS
-733 KNILNLDVKSWFD
+733 KNILKLDVKSWFD
-746 KSQSEILAKECDTG
+746 KAESEIVSKECEKG
-760 ERVSDDG
+760 CRISDDA

-802 YDRLWVHLLP
+802 YDRLWVHLIP
-812 VIKEQ
+812 IIKEQ
-817 QKIIENQEERIA
+817 QKRLEELENGT
-829 KLEKQYK
+829 K

>member
-1 MFIRDLDGNEYFL
+1 MFIRDLNGKEYFL
-14 QGVVKHDQEIN
+14 QGVIKHDQELN

-44 KKQDDLKMWIILF
+44 SKQDDLKMWIILF

-66 SKQSGFGDRYQIS
+66 SKQTGFGNKYQIS
-79 VTAVLYMLD
+79 VTAVLYILD

-118 TYSTVESAPS
+118 TYSTVEAAPS
-128 NRFEGI
+128 SRFEGI

-142 IFKTFIERYGYEIKI
+142 IFKTFIERYGYEFLI
-157 VGNVVYLYNK
+157 VGNTVYLHNQI
-167 LGNDANFEYRYKVNT
+167 GNDANFEYRYKVNT

-197 AKGFGNYSD
+197 AKGYGNYSD

-215 KAKLKREYTSPLS
+215 KAKLKREYTSPLEKV
-228 DIIGI
+228 IGMR

-242 RITQRS
+242 RITQQS
-248 TMDANLQKIVD
+248 TMDANLKKTVD

-313 TGQIINLEITFGS
+313 TGQIINLEITFGTG
-326 SNMAD
+326 NMAD
-331 QYGSNLTTAAKDIAD
+331 AYGSNLSTAAKDIAD

-407 DGGKTAE
+407 DGGRTAK
-414 TAITAEGIVANTI
+414 TAITAEGIVADTI
-427 TSGTLNANLISVRG
+427 TTGTLNANLVSIRG
-441 GDAKQFT
+441 GDNTDFIEMTNQY
-448 EITSDK
+448 IYVM
-454 LLQRGQYKRTWLGK
+454 GQYDRNWRNINRRE
-468 DYDYDVST
+468 
-476 TLSRGYLRF
+476 RGYVRIGEGMIRF
-485 GDVIRDRAI
+485 RNEDTQSSVYM
-494 NISAFGISTYLD
+494 SHFGISTQIDASL
-506 GNGEWANQPGSSGSL
+506 ASGTL
-521 LWWDDTY
+521 NFFDDKY
-528 SPSGA
+528 SDHAQGV
-533 NGITLNSWGGVVA
+533 TLNSVNGVAA
-546 LVSENNR
+546 LTSDNNR
-553 IMLDSKQSVNLESKD
+553 VYVESSDSANINSLTAP
-568 SNVYIRPFKDRNP
+568 VYIRPNVSTSDGLNEFS
-581 GVNKF
+581 F
-586 NFALANKNNSTDVD
+586 TLANTGTATSTN

-605 GSDEGGYKY
+605 GSQSGYKY
-614 GSGLRFSKNLNSKR
+614 GAGLRFTKNQNEKTVS
-628 IEVVDGDYS
+628 VVDGDYA
-637 TGGDTTIES
+637 TGQDTAIES
-646 GFGEF
+646 GIGRF
-651 NVVRRRKGN
+651 NKVDRR
-660 SYIALQHHDILSA
+660 S
-673 GNDDTGDRLASIA
+673 GNDYLYIVGDYYLQVGNDSSRRVASDAI
-686 LYKRTY
+686 YKRTY
-692 SSGANVVVT
+692 SADANVHIT
-701 EFGTL
+701 AEGTL

-720 NQYTEPSDQLEHS
+720 NQYANGEQQLTHS
-733 KNILNLDVKSWFD
+733 KGILDLNVKTWFD
-746 KSQSEILAKECDTG
+746 KFESETYSKEIEKG
-760 ERVSDDG
+760 ERLNDDE
-767 FKLKRH
+767 FQIKRY
-773 VGLIAEDVES
+773 VGLIAEDVEQA
-783 VGLSEYVDYNTE
+783 GLTE
-795 GGVESIQ
+795 FVTYGTDGQIESIA
-802 YDRLWVHLLP
+802 YDRLWIHLIP
-812 VIKEQ
+812 VIKKLLNRVEEL
-817 QKIIENQEERIA
+817 ENGTTD
-829 KLEKQYK
+829 

>member
-1 MFIRDLDGNEYFL
+1 MFIRDLQGNEYFL
-14 QGVVKHDQEIN
+14 QGVIKHDQELN

-44 KKQDDLKMWIILF
+44 DKQDDLKMWIILF

-66 SKQSGFGDRYQIS
+66 SKQTGFGNKYQIS
-79 VTAVLYMLD
+79 VTAVLYILD

-142 IFKTFIERYGYEIKI
+142 IFKTFIDRFGYEFNI
-157 VGNVVYLYNK
+157 VGNVVYLQNR

-182 QDISKE
+182 QDITKE

-197 AKGFGNYSD
+197 AKGYGNYSD
-206 DDENTDVID
+206 DDSDTDVVD
-215 KAKLKREYTSPLS
+215 KAKLKREYTSPLA

-242 RITQRS
+242 RVTKES

-259 ESMQISFTADIY
+259 ESVQISFTADIY

-276 GYDYQHAVLGDR
+276 GYNYQHAVIGDR

-308 RDISD
+308 KSVNDLE
-313 TGQIINLEITFGS
+313 QILDMEITFGTG
-326 SNMAD
+326 NMAD
-331 QYGSNLTTAAKDIAD
+331 AYGSNLSTAAKDIAD

-389 KNNNNIMTM
+389 KNNNNVMTM

-407 DGGKTAE
+407 DGGKTAK
-414 TAITAEGIVANTI
+414 TAITAEGIVADTI
-427 TSGTLNANLISVRG
+427 TTGTLNANLISVRG
-441 GDAKQFT
+441 GDNTDFIEMTNQY
-448 EITSDK
+448 IHVH
-454 LLQRGQYKRTWLGK
+454 GQYNRSWRDINRKE
-468 DYDYDVST
+468 
-476 TLSRGYLRF
+476 RGYVRIGEGMIRF
-485 GDVIRDRAI
+485 RNEDTQSSVYM
-494 NISAFGISTYLD
+494 SHFGISTQVDASL
-506 GNGEWANQPGSSGSL
+506 ASGTL
-521 LWWDDTY
+521 NFFDDKY
-528 SPSGA
+528 SDFAQGV
-533 NGITLNSWGGVVA
+533 TLNSVNGVAA
-546 LVSENNR
+546 LTSDNNR
-553 IMLDSKQSVNLESKD
+553 VYVESKD
-568 SNVYIRPFKDRNP
+568 SANVNSLTAPVYIRPNVTTSDGLNEFS
-581 GVNKF
+581 F
-586 NFALANKNNSTDVD
+586 TLANTGGAASTN

-605 GSDEGGYKY
+605 GSQSGYKY
-614 GSGLRFSKNLNSKR
+614 GAGLRFSKNQNGKTVS
-628 IEVVDGDYS
+628 IVDGDYA
-637 TGGDTTIES
+637 TGGETTIEAGIGS
-646 GFGEF
+646 F
-651 NVVRRRKGN
+651 NKVDRR
-660 SYIALQHHDILSA
+660 S
-673 GNDDTGDRLASIA
+673 GNDYLYIVGDYYMKVGNDASRRVASDAI
-686 LYKRTY
+686 YKRTY
-692 SSGANVVVT
+692 SAGANMVIT
-701 EFGTL
+701 EEGTL

-733 KNILNLDVKSWFD
+733 KNILNLEVKSWFD
-746 KSQSEILAKECDTG
+746 KAESEIASKECEEG
-760 ERVSDDG
+760 CRISDDA

-773 VGLIAEDVES
+773 VGLIAEDVEN

-802 YDRLWVHLLP
+802 YDRLWVHLIP
-812 VIKEQ
+812 IIKEQ
-817 QKIIENQEERIA
+817 QKRLEELENGT
-829 KLEKQYK
+829 K

>member
-1 MFIRDLDGNEYFL
+1 MFIRDLEGEEYFL
-14 QGVVKHDQEIN
+14 QGIVNHEQELN
-25 GDERIDIDIEYTDM
+25 GDERIDIEIEYTDI

-44 KKQDDLKMWIILF
+44 SKQDDLKMWIILF

-66 SKQSGFGDRYQIS
+66 SKQTGFGDKYRIS

-88 WLNTSRIYQRIDES
+88 WLNSHRVYERIDAS

-118 TYSTVESAPS
+118 TYSTVNSSPS

-142 IFKTFIERYGYEIKI
+142 IFKTFIDRYGYEFKI
-157 VGNVVYLYNK
+157 VGNVVYLYNQI
-167 LGNDANFEYRYKVNT
+167 GNDANFEYRYKVNT
-182 QDISKE
+182 QNIEKE
-188 VDASEMWTH
+188 VDASEMWTY
-197 AKGFGNYSD
+197 ARGYGNYSD
-206 DDENTDVID
+206 DDSDTDVVE
-215 KAKLKREYTSPLS
+215 KAKLKREYTSPLEK
-228 DIIGI
+228 IIGER

-242 RITQRS
+242 RITHKE
-248 TMDANLQKIVD
+248 TMDANLKKTVD

-295 IGLDTEIRVVKIS
+295 IGLDTEIRVVKITRNFS
-308 RDISD
+308 S
-313 TGQIINLEITFGS
+313 TGQILDLEITFGS
-326 SNMAD
+326 GNMAD
-331 QYGSNLTTAAKDIAD
+331 QYGSNLSTAAKDIAD

-407 DGGKTAE
+407 DGGKTAK

-427 TSGTLNANLISVRG
+427 TTGTLNANLVSIRG
-441 GDAKQFT
+441 GDNTDFIEMTNQY
-448 EITSDK
+448 IYVM
-454 LLQRGQYKRTWLGK
+454 GQYNRSWRNINRKE
-468 DYDYDVST
+468 
-476 TLSRGYLRF
+476 RGYVRIGEGMIRF
-485 GDVIRDRAI
+485 RNEDTQSSVYM
-494 NISAFGISTYLD
+494 SHFGISTQIDASL
-506 GNGEWANQPGSSGSL
+506 ASGTL
-521 LWWDDTY
+521 NFFDDKY
-528 SPSGA
+528 SNYAQGV
-533 NGITLNSWGGVVA
+533 TLNSVNGVAA
-546 LVSENNR
+546 LTSDNNR
-553 IMLDSKQSVNLESKD
+553 VYVESSDSANINSLTAP
-568 SNVYIRPFKDRNP
+568 VYIRPNVTTSDGLNEFS
-581 GVNKF
+581 F
-586 NFALANKNNSTDVD
+586 TLANTGGVASTN

-605 GSDEGGYKY
+605 GSSTDYKY
-614 GSGLRFSKNLNSKR
+614 GAGLRFTKSQYGKTVS
-628 IEVVDGDYS
+628 VVDGDYA
-637 TGGDTTIES
+637 TGGDTTLEAGIGS
-646 GFGEF
+646 F
-651 NVVRRRKGN
+651 NKVDRR
-660 SYIALQHHDILSA
+660 S
-673 GNDDTGDRLASIA
+673 GNDYLYIVGDGYLHVGNDASRRVASNAI
-686 LYKRTY
+686 YKRTY
-692 SSGANVVVT
+692 SMGANVVIT
-701 EFGTL
+701 EEGTL

-720 NQYTEPSDQLEHS
+720 NQFTEPSEQLEHS

-746 KSQSEILAKECDTG
+746 KEESEILSKECEEG
-760 ERVSDDG
+760 CRISDDN

-783 VGLSEYVDYNTE
+783 VGLSEYVDYNVD

-802 YDRLWVHLLP
+802 YDRLWVHLIP
-812 VIKEQ
+812 IIKEQ
-817 QKIIENQEERIA
+817 QKRLEELENGTTS
-829 KLEKQYK
+829 

>member
-1 MFIRDLDGNEYFL
+1 MFIRDLEGNEYFL
-14 QGVVKHDQEIN
+14 QGIVKHDQEIN

-44 KKQDDLKMWIILF
+44 SKQDDLKMWIILF

-66 SKQSGFGDRYQIS
+66 SKQTGFGDKYQIS
-79 VTAVLYMLD
+79 VTAILYMLD

-112 FNDTPF
+112 FDDTPF
-118 TYSTVESAPS
+118 TYSTVESATS

-142 IFKTFIERYGYEIKI
+142 IFKTFIERYGYEFNI
-157 VGNVVYLYNK
+157 VGNVVYLYNQI
-167 LGNDANFEYRYKVNT
+167 GNDANFEYRYKVNT

-197 AKGFGNYSD
+197 AKGYGNYSD

-215 KAKLKREYTSPLS
+215 KAKLKREYTSPLEKV
-228 DIIGI
+228 IGMR

-242 RITQRS
+242 RITNQS
-248 TMDANLQKIVD
+248 TMDANLKKTVD

-313 TGQIINLEITFGS
+313 TGQIINLEITFGTG
-326 SNMAD
+326 NMAD
-331 QYGSNLTTAAKDIAD
+331 QYGSNLSTAAKDIAD

-407 DGGKTAE
+407 DGGRTAK
-414 TAITAEGIVANTI
+414 TAITAEGIVADTI
-427 TSGTLNANLISVRG
+427 TTGTLNANLVSVRG
-441 GDAKQFT
+441 GDNTDFIEMTNQY
-448 EITSDK
+448 IHVH
-454 LLQRGQYKRTWLGK
+454 GQYNRSWRDINRKE
-468 DYDYDVST
+468 
-476 TLSRGYLRF
+476 RGYVRIGEGMIRF
-485 GDVIRDRAI
+485 RNEDTQSSVYM
-494 NISAFGISTYLD
+494 SHFGISTQVDASL
-506 GNGEWANQPGSSGSL
+506 ASGTL
-521 LWWDDTY
+521 NFFDDKY
-528 SPSGA
+528 SDFAQGV
-533 NGITLNSWGGVVA
+533 TLNSVNGVAA
-546 LVSENNR
+546 LTSDNNR
-553 IMLDSKQSVNLESKD
+553 VYVESKD
-568 SNVYIRPFKDRNP
+568 SANVNSLTAPVYIRPNVTTSDGLNEFS
-581 GVNKF
+581 F
-586 NFALANKNNSTDVD
+586 TLANTGGAASTN

-605 GSDEGGYKY
+605 GSQSGYKY
-614 GSGLRFSKNLNSKR
+614 GAGLRFTKNQNGKTVS
-628 IEVVDGDYS
+628 VVDGDYA
-637 TGGDTTIES
+637 TGGETTIEAGIGS
-646 GFGEF
+646 F
-651 NVVRRRKGN
+651 NKVDRR
-660 SYIALQHHDILSA
+660 S
-673 GNDDTGDRLASIA
+673 GNDYLYIVGDYYMQVGNDASRRIA
-686 LYKRTY
+686 SDAIYKRTY
-692 SSGANVVVT
+692 SMGANMVIT
-701 EFGTL
+701 EEGTL

-720 NQYTEPSDQLEHS
+720 NQFIEPSEQLAHS

-746 KSQSEILAKECDTG
+746 KAESEIVSKECEKG
-760 ERVSDDG
+760 CRISDDA

-783 VGLSEYVDYNTE
+783 VGLSEYVDYNAE

-802 YDRLWVHLLP
+802 YDRLWVHLIP
-812 VIKEQ
+812 IIKEQ
-817 QKIIENQEERIA
+817 QKRLEELENGT
-829 KLEKQYK
+829 K

>member
-1 MFIRDLDGNEYFL
+1 MFIRDLNGKEYFL
-14 QGVVKHDQEIN
+14 QGVIKHDQELN

-44 KKQDDLKMWIILF
+44 DKQDDLKMWIILF

-66 SKQSGFGDRYQIS
+66 SKQTGFGNKYQIS
-79 VTAVLYMLD
+79 VTAVLYILD

-142 IFKTFIERYGYEIKI
+142 IFKTFIERYGYEFNI
-157 VGNVVYLYNK
+157 VGNVVYLQNR

-182 QDISKE
+182 QDITKE

-197 AKGFGNYSD
+197 AKGYGNYSD

-215 KAKLKREYTSPLS
+215 KAKLKREYTSPLA

-242 RITQRS
+242 RVTKQA
-248 TMDANLQKIVD
+248 TMDANLKKIVD
-259 ESMQISFTADIY
+259 ESVQISFTADIY

-276 GYDYQHAVLGDR
+276 GYNYQHAVIGDR

-308 RDISD
+308 KSVNDLE
-313 TGQIINLEITFGS
+313 QILDMEITFGTG
-326 SNMAD
+326 NMAD
-331 QYGSNLTTAAKDIAD
+331 AYGSNLSTAAKDIAD

-407 DGGKTAE
+407 DGGATAK
-414 TAITAEGIVANTI
+414 TAITAEGIVADTI
-427 TSGTLNANLISVRG
+427 TTGTLNANLISVRG
-441 GDAKQFT
+441 GNSREFT
-448 EITSDK
+448 EITNNRIT
-454 LLQRGQYKRTWLGK
+454 QRGQYNRRWLGQS
-468 DYDYDVST
+468 YDYDVT
-476 TLSRGYLRF
+476 TTMSRGYIRF
-485 GDVIRDRAI
+485 GDENRNRAI
-494 NISAFGISTYLD
+494 NFSAFGLSTFLD
-506 GNGEWANQPGSSGSL
+506 GDGEWADAPGSSGSIY
-521 LWWDDTY
+521 WWDGTY
-528 SPSGA
+528 SPSNA
-533 NGITLNSWGGVVA
+533 NGITMSSNGGVVA
-546 LVSENNR
+546 LYSDNNR
-553 IMLDSKQSVNLESKD
+553 IMLDAGASVNLESRKGP
-568 SNVYIRPFKDRNP
+568 VYVRPYTEGFTADHTFDFTLSQS
-581 GVNKF
+581 G
-586 NFALANKNNSTDVD
+586 ATD

-605 GSDEGGYKY
+605 GVNKSDGDVYN
-614 GSGLRFSKNLNSKR
+614 SGLRFNKNSAR
-628 IEVVDGDYS
+628 VEVVDKDFS
-637 TGGDTTIES
+637 TGGNTTIEAGIGS
-646 GFGEF
+646 F
-651 NVVRRRKGN
+651 NKVDRR
-660 SYIALQHHDILSA
+660 S
-673 GNDDTGDRLASIA
+673 GNDYLYIVGDYYMKVGNDASRRVASDAI
-686 LYKRTY
+686 YRRTY
-692 SSGANVVVT
+692 SGGANMVIT
-701 EFGTL
+701 EEGTL

-733 KNILNLDVKSWFD
+733 KNILNLEVKSWFD
-746 KSQSEILAKECDTG
+746 KAESEIASKECEEG
-760 ERVSDDG
+760 CRISDDA

-802 YDRLWVHLLP
+802 YDRLWVHLIP
-812 VIKEQ
+812 IIKEQ
-817 QKIIENQEERIA
+817 QKRLEELENG
-829 KLEKQYK
+829 KK

>member
-1 MFIRDLDGNEYFL
+1 MFIRDLEGEEYFL
-14 QGVVKHDQEIN
+14 QGIVKHDQELN

-44 KKQDDLKMWIILF
+44 DKQDDLKMWIILF

-66 SKQSGFGDRYQIS
+66 SKQTGFGNKYQIS

-128 NRFEGI
+128 SRFEGI

-142 IFKTFIERYGYEIKI
+142 IFKTFIERYGYEFNI
-157 VGNVVYLYNK
+157 VGNVVYLQNR

-182 QDISKE
+182 QDITKE

-197 AKGFGNYSD
+197 AKGYGNYSD

-215 KAKLKREYTSPLS
+215 KAKLKREYTSPLEKV
-228 DIIGI
+228 IGMR

-242 RITQRS
+242 RITQQS
-248 TMDANLQKIVD
+248 TMDANLKKTVD

-276 GYDYQHAVLGDR
+276 GYNYQHAVIGDR

-308 RDISD
+308 KSVNDLE
-313 TGQIINLEITFGS
+313 QILDMEITFGTG
-326 SNMAD
+326 NMAD
-331 QYGSNLTTAAKDIAD
+331 AYGSNLSTAAKDIAD

-407 DGGKTAE
+407 DGGKTAK

-427 TSGTLNANLISVRG
+427 TTGTLNANLISVRG
-441 GDAKQFT
+441 GNNTEFT
-448 EITSDK
+448 EITNNRIT
-454 LLQRGQYKRTWLGK
+454 QRGQYNRRWLGRS
-468 DYDYDVST
+468 YDYDVT
-476 TLSRGYLRF
+476 TTMSRGYIRF
-485 GDVIRDRAI
+485 GDENRNRAI
-494 NISAFGISTYLD
+494 NFSAFGLSTFLD
-506 GNGEWANQPGSSGSL
+506 GDGEWADAPGSSGSIY
-521 LWWDDTY
+521 WWDGTY
-528 SPSGA
+528 SPSNA
-533 NGITLNSWGGVVA
+533 NGITMSSNGGVVA
-546 LVSENNR
+546 LYSDNNR
-553 IMLDSKQSVNLESKD
+553 IMLDAGASVNLESRKGP
-568 SNVYIRPFKDRNP
+568 VYVRPYTEGFTADHTFDFTLSQS
-581 GVNKF
+581 G
-586 NFALANKNNSTDVD
+586 ATD

-605 GSDEGGYKY
+605 GVNKS
-614 GSGLRFSKNLNSKR
+614 SGDIYNSGFRFNKNSAR
-628 IEVVDGDYS
+628 VEVVDKDFS
-637 TGGDTTIES
+637 TGGNTTIEAGIGS
-646 GFGEF
+646 F
-651 NVVRRRKGN
+651 NKVDRR
-660 SYIALQHHDILSA
+660 S
-673 GNDDTGDRLASIA
+673 GNDYLYIVGDYYMKVGNDASRRVASDAI
-686 LYKRTY
+686 YRRTY
-692 SSGANVVVT
+692 SGGANMVIT
-701 EFGTL
+701 EEGTL

-720 NQYTEPSDQLEHS
+720 NQFIDPSEQLAHS

-746 KSQSEILAKECDTG
+746 KAESEIVSKECEKG
-760 ERVSDDG
+760 CRVSDDA

-802 YDRLWVHLLP
+802 YDRLWVHLIP
-812 VIKEQ
+812 IIKEQ
-817 QKIIENQEERIA
+817 QKRLEELENGT
-829 KLEKQYK
+829 K

>member
-1 MFIRDLDGNEYFL
+1 MFIRDLQDNEYFL
-14 QGVVKHDQEIN
+14 QGVIKHDQELN

-44 KKQDDLKMWIILF
+44 DKQDDLKMWIILF

-66 SKQSGFGDRYQIS
+66 SKQTGFGNKYQIS

-142 IFKTFIERYGYEIKI
+142 IFKTFIDRFGYEFNI
-157 VGNVVYLYNK
+157 VGNVVYLQNR

-182 QDISKE
+182 QDITKE

-197 AKGFGNYSD
+197 AKGYGNYSD

-215 KAKLKREYTSPLS
+215 KAKLKREYTSPLA

-242 RITQRS
+242 RVTKQA
-248 TMDANLQKIVD
+248 TMDANLKKIVD
-259 ESMQISFTADIY
+259 ESVQISFTADIY

-276 GYDYQHAVLGDR
+276 GYNYQHAVIGDR

-308 RDISD
+308 KSVNDLE
-313 TGQIINLEITFGS
+313 QILDMEITFGTG
-326 SNMAD
+326 NMAD
-331 QYGSNLTTAAKDIAD
+331 AYGSNLSTAAKDIAD

-407 DGGKTAE
+407 DGGATAK
-414 TAITAEGIVANTI
+414 TAITAEGIVADTI
-427 TSGTLNANLISVRG
+427 TTGTLNANLISVRG
-441 GDAKQFT
+441 GNSREFT
-448 EITSDK
+448 EITNNRIT
-454 LLQRGQYKRTWLGK
+454 QRGQYNRRWLGQS
-468 DYDYDVST
+468 YDYDVT
-476 TLSRGYLRF
+476 TTMSRGYIRF
-485 GDVIRDRAI
+485 GDENRNRAI
-494 NISAFGISTYLD
+494 NFSAFGLSTFLD
-506 GNGEWANQPGSSGSL
+506 GDGEWADAPGSSGSIY
-521 LWWDDTY
+521 WWDGTY
-528 SPSGA
+528 SPSNA
-533 NGITLNSWGGVVA
+533 NGITMSSNGGVVA
-546 LVSENNR
+546 LYSDNNR
-553 IMLDSKQSVNLESKD
+553 IMLDAGASVNLESRKGP
-568 SNVYIRPFKDRNP
+568 VYVRPYTEGFTADHTFDFTLSQS
-581 GVNKF
+581 G
-586 NFALANKNNSTDVD
+586 ATD

-605 GSDEGGYKY
+605 GVNKSDGDVYN
-614 GSGLRFSKNLNSKR
+614 SGLRFNKNSAR
-628 IEVVDGDYS
+628 VEVVDKDFS
-637 TGGDTTIES
+637 TGGNTTIEAGIGS
-646 GFGEF
+646 F
-651 NVVRRRKGN
+651 NKVDRR
-660 SYIALQHHDILSA
+660 S
-673 GNDDTGDRLASIA
+673 GNDYLYIVGDYYMKVGNDASRRVASDAI
-686 LYKRTY
+686 YRRTY
-692 SSGANVVVT
+692 SGGANMVIT
-701 EFGTL
+701 EEGTL

-733 KNILNLDVKSWFD
+733 KNILNLEVKSWFD
-746 KSQSEILAKECDTG
+746 KAESEIASKECEEG
-760 ERVSDDG
+760 CRISDDA

-773 VGLIAEDVES
+773 VGLIAEDVEN

-802 YDRLWVHLLP
+802 YDRLWVHLIP
-812 VIKEQ
+812 IIKEQ
-817 QKIIENQEERIA
+817 QKRLEELENGT
-829 KLEKQYK
+829 K